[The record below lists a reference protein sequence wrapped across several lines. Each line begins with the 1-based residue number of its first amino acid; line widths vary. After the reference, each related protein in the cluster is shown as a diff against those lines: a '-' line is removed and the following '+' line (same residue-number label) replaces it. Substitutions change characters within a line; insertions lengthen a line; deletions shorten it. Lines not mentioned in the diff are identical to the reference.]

1 MATAYV
7 ESLRVAPS
15 GAAEHDLSPISR
27 ALAAVRRLADASG
40 ALLATVDVA
49 GVARAA
55 ARAAVMPGSVEEA
68 ALLAAAQR
76 GASMWGG
83 AGPRWTADRGATS
96 AIMSIL
102 VEPAGRDA
110 HSSVLLLTFS
120 ASAAVRSRATAMAPD
135 LAALVTAQL
144 EAEARLGDL
153 RARQAAAAIALDHDA
168 CGIIA
173 LRADHSVL
181 FANSAASA
189 MLAEGDGLQLR
200 RGLVRPSDYRCAV
213 RFEAALDAVLDG
225 AQTGITGKPSALV
238 MLLPRARE
246 GRPMVA
252 VIAPADAPGGPGG
265 PDASAAE
272 CGALLYVLQPG
283 PGLMR
288 GVETLAQLH
297 GLSRVETRL
306 LAHLCE
312 GMTVSESAG
321 AMRIKLETARAYL
334 KQIFAKTG
342 THRQGELVAL
352 MSRHLRAVRGDF
364 DFRAA

>member
-15 GAAEHDLSPISR
+15 GAAEHDLAPLSR
-27 ALAAVRRLADASG
+27 TLAAVRRLADASG
-40 ALLATVDVA
+40 ALLATVDAA
-49 GVARAA
+49 GVARADG
-55 ARAAVMPGSVEEA
+55 RAAVTPGSAEEA

-83 AGPRWTADRGATS
+83 AGPRWTLADGTTP

-102 VEPAGRDA
+102 VEPADRDA
-110 HSSVLLLTFS
+110 PSSVLLLAF
-120 ASAAVRSRATAMAPD
+120 AAAPAAVRSQATAMAPD
-135 LAALVTAQL
+135 LAALVAAQL
-144 EAEARLGDL
+144 EAEARVRDL

-168 CGIIA
+168 CGVIA

-181 FANSAASA
+181 FANGAASA
-189 MLAEGDGLQLR
+189 MLAAGDGLQLR

-225 AQTGITGKPSALV
+225 AQTGLAGNASALV
-238 MLLPRARE
+238 MLLPRAGD
-246 GRPMVA
+246 GRPMIT
-252 VIAPADAPGGPGG
+252 VIAPADAPGD
-265 PDASAAE
+265 PDGSAAE

-288 GVETLAQLH
+288 GVDTLAQLH
-297 GLSRVETRL
+297 DLSRVETRL

-312 GMTVSESAG
+312 GMTVSESAV

-352 MSRHLRAVRGDF
+352 MSRYLRAVRGDF